1 MVTSSQQLYRLE
13 AAYRENLPGLLSYA
27 RRIVAEDVAG
37 DLVQDVFVRLWQS
50 SRAFLD
56 IPEGLTRRVYL
67 YRSVRNACRDWLK
80 HQAAVS
86 RFEGEALYLMKQE
99 EIDFSS
105 RRTVGEQ
112 EALLEAV
119 SAQIEQ
125 LPDRCREIFI
135 MHYRKR
141 MKSVEI
147 AGYYGISRR
156 TVEALLYK
164 ALQTLRNELSDK
176 DNIDTK

>member
-1 MVTSSQQLYRLE
+1 
-13 AAYRENLPGLLSYA
+13 
-27 RRIVAEDVAG
+27 
-37 DLVQDVFVRLWQS
+37 
-50 SRAFLD
+50 
-56 IPEGLTRRVYL
+56 
-67 YRSVRNACRDWLK
+67 
-80 HQAAVS
+80 
-86 RFEGEALYLMKQE
+86 MKQE

-147 AGYYGISRR
+147 AEYYGISRR
-156 TVEALLYK
+156 TVEAQLYK

>member
-1 MVTSSQQLYRLE
+1 M
-13 AAYRENLPGLLSYA
+13 
-27 RRIVAEDVAG
+27 AEDVAG

-56 IPEGLTRRVYL
+56 IPEGLTRRAYL

-147 AGYYGISRR
+147 AEYYGISRR
-156 TVEALLYK
+156 TVEAQLYK